1 MAYSDDIA
9 KLTAL
14 RNEIR
19 RHDNLYYVKDKPEIS
34 DTEYDR
40 LFRDLIDLE
49 RRYPDLVTPDSPTQR
64 VGAPPLEE
72 FIKVPH

>member
-1 MAYSDDIA
+1 MAHADDIA

-40 LFRDLIDLE
+40 LFHDLIDLE
-49 RRYPDLVTPDSPTQR
+49 TTPS
-64 VGAPPLEE
+64 
-72 FIKVPH
+72 

>member
-1 MAYSDDIA
+1 MAHADIIA
-9 KLTAL
+9 HLTAL

-40 LFRDLIDLE
+40 SEE
-49 RRYPDLVTPDSPTQR
+49 RSCRER
-64 VGAPPLEE
+64 VSY
-72 FIKVPH
+72 